1 MRFVSDVIVLL
12 GKPTSTW
19 LLCYVIGNSQNFHLI
34 SQWQEISFYRPK
46 TLRQFWIATGRR
58 LCFCIHR
65 ALMWESGSNEV
76 EQRSHSG
83 PSASLAALRPNPRE
97 VLLKFCL
104 KVEAGRNGWDWSHW
118 DQAKD
123 LSYCLTQLQLCPS
136 QPSDQAGTCCPTS
149 NGPSSSDS
157 NWSEMVHKGLWREA
171 RKGSGSRGQGA
182 CTCRVHIPDLTG
194 KLFCIKSS
202 RTKGKKPGLSIT
214 LSSH

>member
-1 MRFVSDVIVLL
+1 MRLVSDVIVLL

-65 ALMWESGSNEV
+65 ALIWESGSNEV

-83 PSASLAALRPNPRE
+83 PSASLAALRPNPGE

-104 KVEAGRNGWDWSHW
+104 KVEVGRNGWDWSHW

-157 NWSEMVHKGLWREA
+157 N
-171 RKGSGSRGQGA
+171 
-182 CTCRVHIPDLTG
+182 
-194 KLFCIKSS
+194 
-202 RTKGKKPGLSIT
+202 
-214 LSSH
+214 